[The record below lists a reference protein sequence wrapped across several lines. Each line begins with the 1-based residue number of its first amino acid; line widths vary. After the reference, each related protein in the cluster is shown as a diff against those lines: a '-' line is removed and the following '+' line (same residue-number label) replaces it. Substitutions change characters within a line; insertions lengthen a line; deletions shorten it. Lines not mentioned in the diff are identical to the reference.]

1 MVWFP
6 FHLAIENQ
14 FEIARGARFAGI
26 ELSFL
31 RWFYPS
37 ISDNA
42 AWKRKPPL
50 CHPER
55 SRATVCFVKRVR
67 VGLVVEKAWTGPTW
81 ETRLRFPLSPN
92 AAAAGVFKKVKQQQV
107 APL

>member
-1 MVWFP
+1 VYFVEKIKASGSVRNQVTGGFP
-6 FHLAIENQ
+6 IY
-14 FEIARGARFAGI
+14 R
-26 ELSFL
+26 
-31 RWFYPS
+31 S
-37 ISDNA
+37 ISTNV
-42 AWKRKPPL
+42 AWKRKPSL